1 MTTASQLNSL
11 DRIEHR
17 MGTVIVGG
25 DEIVWMIDLLPL
37 HVSFNLIV
45 PVNSSLNVSEMTSVE
60 GIELALIAIDAV
72 QIRPITCDDLPNR
85 SVSRDITESSGMM
98 K

>member
-11 DRIEHR
+11 DLIEHS
-17 MGTVIVGG
+17 MGTVIVAG
-25 DEIVWMIDLLPL
+25 DETVWMVDLLPL

-72 QIRPITCDDLPNR
+72 QMRPITCEDRPNR
-85 SVSRDITESSGMM
+85 SVSRDITEPSGMM